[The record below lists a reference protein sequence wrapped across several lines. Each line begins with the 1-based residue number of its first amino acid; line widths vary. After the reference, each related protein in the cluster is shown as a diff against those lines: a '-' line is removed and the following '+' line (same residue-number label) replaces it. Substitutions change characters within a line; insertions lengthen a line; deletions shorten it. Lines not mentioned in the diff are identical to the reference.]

1 MTTTTTTIPAD
12 LPPKDVEAYIGNQLF
27 NYVKGMTSNFTCG
40 GRLKLDEPVSVT
52 LVGNTNDDADTAKN
66 NPVTIQVPQE
76 LRDLKLK
83 PMEYE
88 KRPSPGSWR
97 SDGLY
102 ERAEAKREELF
113 AQHTLQKN
121 KRSNL

>member
-1 MTTTTTTIPAD
+1 MTSTTTTIPAD
-12 LPPKDVEAYIGNQLF
+12 LSPKDAEAYIGNQLY

-52 LVGNTNDDADTAKN
+52 LVGDRSTNDADTAKN

-88 KRPSPGSWR
+88 RSP
-97 SDGLY
+97 
-102 ERAEAKREELF
+102 
-113 AQHTLQKN
+113 TTI
-121 KRSNL
+121 

>member
-1 MTTTTTTIPAD
+1 
-12 LPPKDVEAYIGNQLF
+12 
-27 NYVKGMTSNFTCG
+27 
-40 GRLKLDEPVSVT
+40 
-52 LVGNTNDDADTAKN
+52 
-66 NPVTIQVPQE
+66 VPQE